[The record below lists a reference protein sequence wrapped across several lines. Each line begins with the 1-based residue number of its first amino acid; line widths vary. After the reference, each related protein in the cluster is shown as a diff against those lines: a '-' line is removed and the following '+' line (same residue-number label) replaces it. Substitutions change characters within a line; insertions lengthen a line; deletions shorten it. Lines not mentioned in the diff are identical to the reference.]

1 MTNPLDFYLTD
12 VYPQLP
18 ALMREQMQARYP
30 DIRLRAETGFAPL
43 ADYPVC
49 MVVGL
54 TGTGK
59 STTLS
64 RLAARRESGQ
74 VAYRDDIPTRRE
86 VADWIVIP
94 VVQVLNGE
102 PVAPLKGREARFAA
116 TRRFAQE
123 VPGGLAAAFSW
134 LYYRGDSSIPLVS
147 EGVRGPDEIRYVLEH
162 FPRWRVFELWVP
174 PLVRLQRLS
183 GRADSF
189 DQLANPNAAVDVSFL
204 PRDVQAEALRL
215 WQRGV
220 ISQAALVTLHA
231 EAQNYGHQP
240 FDHTNTTARYR
251 FLNIEQVPP
260 EDAATEL
267 VRFIHE
273 IG

>member
-1 MTNPLDFYLTD
+1 MADTHTFYLD
-12 VYPQLP
+12 EVYPQLP
-18 ALMREQMQARYP
+18 ALLREQMQGRYP
-30 DIRLRAETGFAPL
+30 DIRLCAEAGFAPL
-43 ADYPVC
+43 AEYPVC

-64 RLAARRESGQ
+64 KLAARRESGQ

-86 VADWIVIP
+86 VADWIAIP
-94 VVQVLNGE
+94 VVQMLNGE
-102 PVAPLKGREARFAA
+102 PIAPLKGREARFAA

-134 LYYRGDSSIPLVS
+134 LYYRGDLSIPLVS

-189 DQLANPNAAVDVSFL
+189 DQLANPDAAVDVSFL
-204 PRDVQAEALRL
+204 PHDAQDEALRL
-215 WQRGV
+215 WKRGV

-251 FLNIEQVPP
+251 FLNIEQVSA
-260 EDAATEL
+260 EDAAAEL
-267 VRFIHE
+267 ARFIHE
-273 IG
+273 TG